1 MTAARGLSQKD
12 AAAQVMEAAY
22 MAASANGTLPATA
35 RQVMYAARPKIEA
48 LTSGRRLDD
57 QYFCQTLLPDF
68 MEEHG
73 VDWDVVFDAR
83 GHFIEPH
90 DGEIVNLGTLGVR
103 SYLKDIREA
112 KFEAGEA
119 KFRPHQHARTGL
131 QFWRGAVHRKG
142 RVSAVIRSC
151 RLAEHHDIAIMST
164 KGVSVTA
171 ARLLV
176 DRMCSAHSIP
186 LLVLHDFDVAG
197 FTILDTLR
205 RDTRRYQFESDF
217 EVIDLGLRLADVQA
231 MGLQSEGAASSKSSA
246 DAIRARLRN
255 SGATPEECEFLVH
268 QRVELNAMTSEQFVA
283 FIKRKLAE
291 HGVEKIVP
299 SKQTLDKAYQL
310 FERGRRLEEAFDKMA
325 TDLETADARAPHD
338 IEKRVSRNLE
348 GAPDASLG
356 CGRQGT
362 GGPRRRRA
370 IMNARSDDLDVAIT
384 SGAIVA
390 LRKRAAAIRKRAASG
405 VTVINSPFVVVK
417 TSEAALRSRWPLSGA
432 SGDLQALR
440 RLGRGRDRS
449 LDCGPHR
456 RAQSRVRL
464 P

>member
-1 MTAARGLSQKD
+1 MSKAPKTNPRNLAEALTSVVTKATGKWTATKKSEERHPSYVSYRRVRMTAARGLSQKE

-83 GHFIEPH
+83 GHFAEPH
-90 DGEIVNLGTLGVR
+90 DGQIVNLGTLGVR
-103 SYLKDIREA
+103 SYLADIREA
-112 KFEAGEA
+112 KFEQAELNS
-119 KFRPHQHARTGL
+119 ARISTRGPDCS
-131 QFWRGAVHRKG
+131 FGAVLFIEKEG
-142 RVSAVIRSC
+142 FQPLFDRVD
-151 RLAEHHDIAIMST
+151 LAEHHDIAIMST

-186 LLVLHDFDVAG
+186 LLVLHDFDMAG

-217 EVIDLGLRLADVQA
+217 EVIDLGLRLQDVQA
-231 MGLQSEGAASSKSSA
+231 MGLQPEGAASSKSSA
-246 DAIRARLRN
+246 AAIRARLRN
-255 SGATPEECEFLVH
+255 CGATPEECEFLVH

-299 SKQTLDKAYQL
+299 SKQTLDEAYQL
-310 FERGRRLEEAFDKMA
+310 FERSRRLEETFDKMA
-325 TDLETADARAPHD
+325 TDLETVDARAPRD
-338 IEKRVSRNLE
+338 IKKRVTEIMRQRPTLRWDAAVKEVLE
-348 GAPDASLG
+348 RGNPDEEV
-356 CGRQGT
+356 R
-362 GGPRRRRA
+362 
-370 IMNARSDDLDVAIT
+370 
-384 SGAIVA
+384 
-390 LRKRAAAIRKRAASG
+390 
-405 VTVINSPFVVVK
+405 
-417 TSEAALRSRWPLSGA
+417 
-432 SGDLQALR
+432 
-440 RLGRGRDRS
+440 RGR
-449 LDCGPHR
+449 
-456 RAQSRVRL
+456 
-464 P
+464 

>member
-1 MTAARGLSQKD
+1 MSKAPKTNPRNLAEALTSVVTKATGKWTATKKSEERHPSYVSYRRVRMTAARGLSQKD

-90 DGEIVNLGTLGVR
+90 DGGTVNLGTLGVR
-103 SYLKDIREA
+103 SYLADIREA
-112 KFEAGEA
+112 KFEQPKLNSACVSTRGPDCS
-119 KFRPHQHARTGL
+119 F
-131 QFWRGAVHRKG
+131 GAVLFIEKEG
-142 RVSAVIRSC
+142 FQPLFDRVE
-151 RLAEHHDIAIMST
+151 LAEHHDIAIMST

-217 EVIDLGLRLADVQA
+217 EVIDLGLRLEDVRA
-231 MGLQSEGAASSKSSA
+231 MGLQSEGAASSKSNA
-246 DAIRARLRN
+246 AAIRARLSN
-255 SGATPEECEFLVH
+255 CGATPEECEFLVH

-299 SKQTLDKAYQL
+299 SKRTLDEAYQL
-310 FERGRRLEEAFDKMA
+310 FQRSRLLEEAYDKA
-325 TDLETADARAPHD
+325 EADVEAEVADARAPRD
-338 IEKRVSRNLE
+338 IKKRVTEILKKRPTLRWDAAVEEVLE
-348 GAPDASLG
+348 HGNPDEG
-356 CGRQGT
+356 F
-362 GGPRRRRA
+362 RR
-370 IMNARSDDLDVAIT
+370 D
-384 SGAIVA
+384 
-390 LRKRAAAIRKRAASG
+390 K
-405 VTVINSPFVVVK
+405 
-417 TSEAALRSRWPLSGA
+417 
-432 SGDLQALR
+432 
-440 RLGRGRDRS
+440 
-449 LDCGPHR
+449 
-456 RAQSRVRL
+456 
-464 P
+464 

>member
-1 MTAARGLSQKD
+1 MSKAAKPNPRNLAEALTSVVTKATGKWTATKKSEERHPSYVSYRRVRMTAARGLSQKD
-12 AAAQVMEAAY
+12 AAAQVMEEAY

-35 RQVMYAARPKIEA
+35 RQVMYPARPKIEA

-90 DGEIVNLGTLGVR
+90 DGGAVNLGTLGVR
-103 SYLKDIREA
+103 SYLADIRGA
-112 KFEAGEA
+112 KFEQPKLNSACVSTRGPDCS
-119 KFRPHQHARTGL
+119 F
-131 QFWRGAVHRKG
+131 GAVLFIEKEG
-142 RVSAVIRSC
+142 FQPLFDRVE
-151 RLAEHHDIAIMST
+151 LAEHHDIAIMST

-231 MGLQSEGAASSKSSA
+231 MGLQSEAAASSKSSA
-246 DAIRARLRN
+246 AAIRSRLRN
-255 SGATPEECEFLVH
+255 NGATPEECEFLVH
-268 QRVELNAMTSEQFVA
+268 QRVELNAMTSEQFVV

-299 SKQTLDKAYQL
+299 SKQTLDEAYQL
-310 FERGRRLEEAFDKMA
+310 FERSRRLEEAFDQMA
-325 TDLETADARAPHD
+325 TDLETVDARAPRD
-338 IEKRVSRNLE
+338 IKKRVTEIMRKRPTLRWDAAVKVVLEQRDADEEGTAASPRNSR
-348 GAPDASLG
+348 AR
-356 CGRQGT
+356 GR
-362 GGPRRRRA
+362 PRR
-370 IMNARSDDLDVAIT
+370 S
-384 SGAIVA
+384 
-390 LRKRAAAIRKRAASG
+390 
-405 VTVINSPFVVVK
+405 
-417 TSEAALRSRWPLSGA
+417 
-432 SGDLQALR
+432 
-440 RLGRGRDRS
+440 
-449 LDCGPHR
+449 
-456 RAQSRVRL
+456 
-464 P
+464 